1 MWGSLGCKD
10 DQFLIPHDIAID
22 SKGYL
27 YVTDSGKS
35 HFRANYEC
43 NQGNYNEKNKL

>member
-10 DQFLIPHDIAID
+10 DQFLIPHDIAMD
-22 SKGYL
+22 SKGYI

-35 HFRANYEC
+35 HFRAD
-43 NQGNYNEKNKL
+43 YNCDQEER